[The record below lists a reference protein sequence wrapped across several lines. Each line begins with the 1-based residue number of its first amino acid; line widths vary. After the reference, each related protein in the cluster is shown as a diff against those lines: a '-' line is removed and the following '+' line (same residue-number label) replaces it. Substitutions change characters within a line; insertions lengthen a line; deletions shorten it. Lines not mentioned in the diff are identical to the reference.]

1 VIIWSQVWWE
11 NMLYREKIG
20 LQLKTTRKG
29 KKMSQSE
36 AADCIG
42 IDRSLVSKIETGQ
55 YTGSLKIYERYL
67 ASMGYVLTVE
77 TEEPQLTDFESLS
90 EIFKND

>member
-1 VIIWSQVWWE
+1 
-11 NMLYREKIG
+11 MLYREKIG
-20 LQLKTTRKG
+20 VQLKAVRKD

-42 IDRSLVSKIETGQ
+42 IDRSIVSRIETGR

-67 ASMGYVLTVE
+67 ALMGYVLTVE
-77 TEEPQLTDFESLS
+77 TEEPQQTDFDTLS
-90 EIFKND
+90 ELFKDD

>member
-1 VIIWSQVWWE
+1 
-11 NMLYREKIG
+11 MLCREKIG
-20 LQLKTTRKG
+20 LQLKATRKD

-42 IDRSLVSKIETGQ
+42 VDRSLVSRIETGC

-67 ASMGYVLTVE
+67 TSMGYVLAIE
-77 TEEPQLTDFESLS
+77 TEVPQQFDFDTLRDV
-90 EIFKND
+90 FNDD

>member
-1 VIIWSQVWWE
+1 
-11 NMLYREKIG
+11 MLYREKIG
-20 LQLKTTRKG
+20 SQLKAARKD

-42 IDRSLVSKIETGQ
+42 IDRSLVSKIETGK
-55 YTGSLKIYERYL
+55 YTGTLKIYERYL

-77 TEEPQLTDFESLS
+77 TEHPQQTELETLS
-90 EIFKND
+90 ELFKDD

>member
-1 VIIWSQVWWE
+1 MVVR
-11 NMLYREKIG
+11 MLYREKIG
-20 LQLKTTRKG
+20 SQLKATRKD

-42 IDRSLVSKIETGQ
+42 IDRSLVSKIETGK

-67 ASMGYVLTVE
+67 ASMGYVLTIE
-77 TEEPQLTDFESLS
+77 TEVPQQTDFETLS
-90 EIFKND
+90 ELFKDD

>member
-1 VIIWSQVWWE
+1 
-11 NMLYREKIG
+11 MLYREKIG
-20 LQLKTTRKG
+20 SQLKAVRKD

-36 AADCIG
+36 AANCIG
-42 IDRSLVSKIETGQ
+42 IDRSLVSKIETGK

-77 TEEPQLTDFESLS
+77 SEKPQQPDFETLS
-90 EIFKND
+90 EFFKDD